1 MRSANIHNHITT
13 LPSLCEQILQLTT
26 CPSWPKP
33 KLHVGQRIQLGDG
46 FGNQNVECGKALADL
61 DDIQNIGDDKG

>member
-1 MRSANIHNHITT
+1 MH
-13 LPSLCEQILQLTT
+13 
-26 CPSWPKP
+26 CPCFSNEVYDAKCQYSQPYNYFAII
-33 KLHVGQRIQLGDG
+33 VGQRIQLGDG